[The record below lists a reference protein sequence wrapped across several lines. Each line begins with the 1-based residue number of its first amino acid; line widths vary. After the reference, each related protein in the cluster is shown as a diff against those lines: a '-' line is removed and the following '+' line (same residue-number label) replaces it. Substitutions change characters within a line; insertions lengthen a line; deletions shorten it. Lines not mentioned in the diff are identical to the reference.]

1 MNGTGKQLTG
11 EEAPLA
17 SQLDAWLEANP
28 GWEPVDDTDESGEE
42 SGEDEGE
49 NNEEKESSSGKKTV
63 VAYIFNFE
71 SI

>member
-1 MNGTGKQLTG
+1 MTG

-28 GWEPVDDTDESGEE
+28 GWEPMEDSDESDD

-49 NNEEKESSSGKKTV
+49 NNEEKENSSGKNRILT
-63 VAYIFNFE
+63 YI
-71 SI
+71 